1 MIVRILLADDHTII
15 LDGLCSLLNK
25 NPDFKVVGRAADGM
39 SAVRLAAEL
48 SPDLIIMDISMPGLN
63 GIDAARRIQAADPRT
78 KVIALSMHNDGRY
91 VSEALKSG
99 ALGYLLKES
108 AFEELIAAVRAVM
121 KGQCYLS
128 ASIAGVVIKDYI
140 RHLEKTNS
148 GVFSA
153 LTPREREVLQALSEG
168 LSTKEIASRLGVSVK
183 TVETHRSQIMERL
196 DIHSVAEL
204 TKYAIREGLTSL

>member
-15 LDGLCSLLNK
+15 LDGLCSLLDK
-25 NPDFKVVGRAADGM
+25 DPDFKVVGRASDGM

-48 SPDLIIMDISMPGLN
+48 SPDVIIMDVSMPGLN
-63 GIDAARRIQAADPRT
+63 GIDATRRILAADPKA

-91 VSEALKSG
+91 ISEALKSG

-108 AFEELIAAVRAVM
+108 AFEELIAAVRTVM
-121 KGQCYLS
+121 KGRSYLS

-140 RHLEKTNS
+140 RHLEKTES
-148 GVFSA
+148 GAFSV

-168 LSTKEIASRLGVSVK
+168 LSTKEIASRLSVSVK
-183 TVETHRSQIMERL
+183 TVETYRSQIMEKL

-204 TKYAIREGLTSL
+204 TKYAIREGITSL